1 MQNREILDMLNTV
14 YKDAIINRDKMLSIL
29 KGSKFEQILQKAREN
44 WIEFKPT
51 KQEAITAG
59 IDSSFNN
66 TKFQGIEL
74 WATTAVSIKSNGE
87 VLVDLHDSGLGSDID
102 LSRIASR
109 MEIDACEKTVD
120 YVDLVLMDGS
130 LHSQFMTRQSSL
142 DAAVV
147 RMMKKKDNVLFIA
160 KTSNTKKQF
169 ERLGSLA
176 GDIFYYSHVTKDPG
190 FSKLF
195 VEKKYGQDKVIAST
209 FVRLSN
215 STPIIKLEFLGE
227 DHSEDEIKATLNK
240 LYKNSVG
247 GYPYA
252 LKLAHNNCKI
262 SDKELAKI
270 VSLLGLSNEISS
282 REVLG

>member
-1 MQNREILDMLNTV
+1 M
-14 YKDAIINRDKMLSIL
+14 NRDKMLSVL
-29 KGSKFEQILQKAREN
+29 KGPKFEQILQKAREN
-44 WIEFKPT
+44 WVDYEPIKH
-51 KQEAITAG
+51 QSVIAG

-74 WATTAVSIKSNGE
+74 WAVTAVSIKSDGE
-87 VLVDLHDSGLGSDID
+87 ILADLHDSGLGSDID
-102 LSRIASR
+102 ISRIASK
-109 MEIDACEKTVD
+109 MEIDACETTVD
-120 YVDLVLMDGS
+120 EVDLVLMDGS
-130 LHSQFMTRQSSL
+130 LHSQFMTRQATLDSL
-142 DAAVV
+142 MVKT
-147 RMMKKKDNVLFIA
+147 MKKKNNVIFIA

-169 ERLGSLA
+169 EKLGSLA
-176 GDIFYYSHVTKDPG
+176 GDIFYYNHITKGSG

-195 VEKKYGQDKVIAST
+195 VEKRYGHDKIIAST
-209 FVRLSN
+209 FVRLSE

-227 DHSEDEIKATLNK
+227 DHPENEIKAVLNR

-262 SDKELAKI
+262 SDKELAKM
-270 VSLLGLSNEISS
+270 VSLLGLSNEIGS

>member
-1 MQNREILDMLNTV
+1 VLNTV
-14 YKDAIINRDKMLSIL
+14 YKDAIKNRDQMLSVL
-29 KGSKFEQILQKAREN
+29 KGPKFEQILQKAKEN
-44 WIEFKPT
+44 WIDYSPT
-51 KQEAITAG
+51 KEQVVTAG

-74 WATTAVSIKSNGE
+74 WAVTAVSIKSNGE
-87 VLVDLHDSGLGSDID
+87 VLVDCHDSGLGSDIE
-102 LSRIASR
+102 LSRIASK
-109 MEIDACEKTVD
+109 MEIEACEQSVD
-120 YVDLVLMDGS
+120 LVDLVLMDGS

-142 DAAVV
+142 DTAIVKA
-147 RMMKKKDNVLFIA
+147 MKKKENVIFIS

-176 GDIFYYSHVTKDPG
+176 GDIFYYNHVTKNPG
-190 FSKLF
+190 FSKTV
-195 VEKKYGQDKVIAST
+195 VEKKYGKDKIISSA
-209 FVRLSN
+209 FVRLSD

-227 DHSEDEIKATLNK
+227 NHDQGEIKSVMNK
-240 LYKNSVG
+240 IFTNSVG

-262 SDKELAKI
+262 SDRELSKM
-270 VSLLGLSNEISS
+270 VSLLGLSNEVGS

>member
-1 MQNREILDMLNTV
+1 
-14 YKDAIINRDKMLSIL
+14 MLSIL
-29 KGSKFEQILQKAREN
+29 RGPKFEQILQKAREN
-44 WIEFKPT
+44 WVKYQPT
-51 KQEAITAG
+51 KYESVIAG

-74 WATTAVSIKSNGE
+74 WATTAVSIKSDGE
-87 VLVDLHDSGLGSDID
+87 ILVDLHESGLGSDID
-102 LSRIASR
+102 ISRIASK

-120 YVDLVLMDGS
+120 EVDLVLMDGS
-130 LHSQFMTRQSSL
+130 LHSQFMTRQATL
-142 DAAVV
+142 DALVV
-147 RMMKKKDNVLFIA
+147 KAMKKKNNVIFIA

-169 ERLGSLA
+169 EKFGSLA
-176 GDIFYYSHVTKDPG
+176 GDIFYYNHVTNSPG

-195 VEKKYGQDKVIAST
+195 VEKKYSQDKIISST
-209 FVRLSN
+209 FVRLSE
-215 STPIIKLEFLGE
+215 STPIIKLEFLGVN
-227 DHSEDEIKATLNK
+227 HSDDEIKSVLNK

-262 SDKELAKI
+262 SDKELAKM
-270 VSLLGLSNEISS
+270 VSLLGLSNEIGS